1 MRGIRGLNRVSNSQ
15 SVLSRKHSHSP
26 IAEIESCIPGEI
38 HTISSRG
45 GTVVSSV
52 SLKAM

>member
-1 MRGIRGLNRVSNSQ
+1 MRGLNRVSNYQ

-26 IAEIESCIPGEI
+26 VVEIDSWIPSGI
-38 HTISSRG
+38 HAISSRG
-45 GTVVSSV
+45 GTVASSV